1 VTSPQTRGAFR
12 ILFLV
17 TALAAITHTIGAQDP
32 AHAPD
37 AKKHPITITGCV
49 RAGTEAG
56 SYMLM
61 DVQEISGANRPQG
74 VPVDINGRDVLY
86 ILNSTKGLTN
96 EVGRRVEVTGTVD
109 LTDADKAQMKVTD
122 DPAKLLDKTTE
133 IKGDQQT
140 VTVETNT
147 DAGTG
152 QNAAATKHTDKEP
165 NRVLY
170 RLDVKSIRRVPSRL
184 CDRVVTF
191 RPAP

>member
-1 VTSPQTRGAFR
+1 MIRAAMTAVAVAALTS
-12 ILFLV
+12 
-17 TALAAITHTIGAQDP
+17 AAGAQDP
-32 AHAPD
+32 LHAPD
-37 AKKHPITITGCV
+37 AKKHPIKITGCV

-61 DVQEISGANRPQG
+61 DVQEINGANRAQG
-74 VPVDINGRDVLY
+74 VPVDTNGRDVLY

-122 DPAKLLDKTTE
+122 DPAKQMDKTTE
-133 IKGDQQT
+133 IKGDHET
-140 VTVETNT
+140 VTVETAT
-147 DAGTG
+147 DAGAEP
-152 QNAAATKHTDKEP
+152 NATTTKRIDKEP

-170 RLDVKSIRRVPSRL
+170 RLDVKSIRRVASRL